1 MNSIKTVL
9 MIGGFVT
16 LFSVIISILDKTKL
30 FLIFGNLIGS
40 IFNVNSNII
49 SSFITGI
56 IEFTNG
62 LSKLSNIHLKAI
74 SVNVTLSSIII
85 GFGGVSV
92 ALQVLSI
99 ISKHHLSIKKYL
111 LGKLMQ
117 AAFAGLYTYLIL
129 LIPFFNFNI

>member
-49 SSFITGI
+49 SSFIT
-56 IEFTNG
+56 E
-62 LSKLSNIHLKAI
+62 
-74 SVNVTLSSIII
+74 
-85 GFGGVSV
+85 
-92 ALQVLSI
+92 
-99 ISKHHLSIKKYL
+99 
-111 LGKLMQ
+111 
-117 AAFAGLYTYLIL
+117 IL
-129 LIPFFNFNI
+129 